1 MKFSLKTY
9 EEYFSQPAETRMN
22 HYQKDGRLKHVMLSH
37 QFSIQLLEELFDIAD
52 RVKEMTRKTNGI
64 EFLKSLLG
72 HKKAMLY
79 FTQPSTRTFLSFLT
93 ACQMVGMDTGEVRDP
108 SLSSEYKGESQEDGV
123 RVFSS
128 YFDLII
134 MRDPKPGF
142 CEYMAYLLDNTGRS
156 VPILNGGS
164 GKDQHPTQALLD
176 LYTIHRSF
184 QQKGGIRKK
193 RYAFVGDLLRGRAV
207 RTSVML
213 LSQYKDIEMDFV
225 APSSFQI
232 AVDLEEILQSHGVK
246 INKTDDLDSV
256 LSDVDCM
263 YMTRIQDEY
272 DLSGESSQIDYSLY
286 SLTPENISLMKPD
299 AIILHPLPR
308 RNEISP
314 EVDADPR
321 AMYWRQLRNG
331 VYIRAALLLYV
342 FNVAHRLDEY

>member
-1 MKFSLKTY
+1 MKFSLKSY
-9 EEYFSQPAETRMN
+9 EEYFSQPVETRMN

>member
-1 MKFSLKTY
+1 MQPSLKTY
-9 EEYFSQPAETRMN
+9 DEYFSQSVEVRMR
-22 HYQKDGRLKHVMLSH
+22 HYEKAGRLQHVMLSH
-37 QFSIQLLEELFDIAD
+37 QFSITLMEELFDIAD
-52 RVKEMTRKTNGI
+52 HVKKMTRKPNGI
-64 EFLKSLLG
+64 EFLKSLLS

-128 YFDLII
+128 YFDMII

-156 VPILNGGS
+156 VPIINGGS

-184 QQKGGIRKK
+184 QKTGGIRKK

-207 RTSVML
+207 RSSVML

-232 AVDLEEILQSHGVK
+232 AEDLEEYLRSQGVK

-256 LSDVDCM
+256 ISAVDCV

-272 DLSGESSQIDYSLY
+272 DLSGESTLIDYSLY
-286 SLTPENISLMKPD
+286 SLTPNNVSRMKTD
-299 AIILHPLPR
+299 SIILHPLPR
-308 RNEISP
+308 RQEISP
-314 EVDADPR
+314 QVDVDPR

-342 FNVAHRLDEY
+342 FDVAHRLKEY

>member
-1 MKFSLKTY
+1 
-9 EEYFSQPAETRMN
+9 MN

-314 EVDADPR
+314 KVDADPR

>member
-1 MKFSLKTY
+1 MKFSLKSY

-232 AVDLEEILQSHGVK
+232 AVDLEEILQSHGVN

-256 LSDVDCM
+256 LSKVDCV

-272 DLSGESSQIDYSLY
+272 DLSGESNNIDYSQF
-286 SLTPENISLMKPD
+286 SLTPENVNMMKPD

>member
-1 MKFSLKTY
+1 MKFSLKSY

-256 LSDVDCM
+256 LSDVDCV

-272 DLSGESSQIDYSLY
+272 DLSGESNNIDYSQF
-286 SLTPENISLMKPD
+286 SLTPEKENMMNTD

-314 EVDADPR
+314 KVDADPR

>member
-1 MKFSLKTY
+1 MKFSLKSY
-9 EEYFSQPAETRMN
+9 EEYFAQPAEIRMN
-22 HYQKDGRLKHVMLSH
+22 NYQKNNRLKHVMLSH
-37 QFSIQLLEELFDIAD
+37 QFSIELLEELFNIAD
-52 RVKEMTRKTNGI
+52 RVKEITRKTNGI
-64 EFLKSLLG
+64 EFLKSLLV

-128 YFDLII
+128 YFDIII

-156 VPILNGGS
+156 VPIINGGS

-184 QQKGGIRKK
+184 QQKDGIRKK

-207 RTSVML
+207 RSSVML

-232 AVDLEEILQSHGVK
+232 AEDLEVYLHNQGVK
-246 INKTDDLDSV
+246 FKKTNDLESV
-256 LSDVDCM
+256 LSKVDCV

-272 DLSGESSQIDYSLY
+272 DLSGESNNIDYSQFI
-286 SLTPENISLMKPD
+286 LTPENVKMMKPSS
-299 AIILHPLPR
+299 IILHPLPR
-308 RNEISP
+308 RNEISTS
-314 EVDADPR
+314 VDTNPR

-331 VYIRAALLLYV
+331 VYIRAGLLLYV

>member
-1 MKFSLKTY
+1 MEESLKTY
-9 EEYFSQPAETRMN
+9 EEYFSQAVEVRMR
-22 HYQKDGRLKHVMLSH
+22 HYEKEGRLQHVMLSH
-37 QFSIQLLEELFDIAD
+37 QFSISLMEELFDIAD
-52 RVKEMTRKTNGI
+52 HVKEMTRKPNGI
-64 EFLKSLLG
+64 EFLKSLLC

-128 YFDLII
+128 YFDMII

-142 CEYMAYLLDNTGRS
+142 CEYMAYLLDSTGRS
-156 VPILNGGS
+156 VPIMNGGS

-176 LYTIHRSF
+176 LYTMHRSF
-184 QQKGGIRKK
+184 QKTGGIPKK

-207 RTSVML
+207 RSSVML
-213 LSQYKDIEMDFV
+213 LSQYKDVEMEFI

-232 AVDLEEILQSHGVK
+232 AADLEEYLLSQDVNIH
-246 INKTDDLDSV
+246 KTDNLESV
-256 LSDVDCM
+256 ISNVDCI

-272 DLSGESSQIDYSLY
+272 DLSGESNLIDYSKY
-286 SLTPENISLMKPD
+286 SLTPDNVSRMKKNS
-299 AIILHPLPR
+299 IILHPLPR
-308 RNEISP
+308 RHEISP

-342 FNVAHRLDEY
+342 FNVAHRLKEY

>member
-1 MKFSLKTY
+1 
-9 EEYFSQPAETRMN
+9 
-22 HYQKDGRLKHVMLSH
+22 
-37 QFSIQLLEELFDIAD
+37 
-52 RVKEMTRKTNGI
+52 
-64 EFLKSLLG
+64 
-72 HKKAMLY
+72 
-79 FTQPSTRTFLSFLT
+79 
-93 ACQMVGMDTGEVRDP
+93 MVGMDTGEVRDP

-128 YFDLII
+128 YFDMII

-156 VPILNGGS
+156 VPIMNGGS

-176 LYTIHRSF
+176 LYTMHRSF
-184 QQKGGIRKK
+184 QEYGGIRKK

-207 RTSVML
+207 RSSVML
-213 LSQYKDIEMDFV
+213 LSQYKEVEMDFI

-232 AVDLEEILQSHGVK
+232 ATDLEEYLLSQCVK
-246 INKTDDLDSV
+246 INKTDNLESV
-256 LSDVDCM
+256 ISKIDCI

-272 DLSGESSQIDYSLY
+272 DLSGESNLIDYSQY
-286 SLTPENISLMKPD
+286 SLTPDNVNRMKKD
-299 AIILHPLPR
+299 SIILHPLPR
-308 RNEISP
+308 RHEISP

-342 FNVAHRLDEY
+342 FNVAHRLKEY

>member
-1 MKFSLKTY
+1 
-9 EEYFSQPAETRMN
+9 
-22 HYQKDGRLKHVMLSH
+22 MLSH
-37 QFSIQLLEELFDIAD
+37 QFSISLMEELFDIAD
-52 RVKEMTRKTNGI
+52 HVKEMTRKPNGI
-64 EFLKSLLG
+64 EFLKSLLC

-128 YFDLII
+128 YFDMII

-156 VPILNGGS
+156 VPIMNGGS

-176 LYTIHRSF
+176 LYTMHRSF
-184 QQKGGIRKK
+184 QEYGGIRKK

-207 RTSVML
+207 RSSVML
-213 LSQYKDIEMDFV
+213 LSQYKEVEMDFI

-232 AVDLEEILQSHGVK
+232 ATDLEEYLLSQCVK
-246 INKTDDLDSV
+246 INKTDNLESV
-256 LSDVDCM
+256 ISKIDCI

-272 DLSGESSQIDYSLY
+272 DLSGESNLIDYSQY
-286 SLTPENISLMKPD
+286 SLTPDNVNRMKKD
-299 AIILHPLPR
+299 SIILHPLPR
-308 RNEISP
+308 RHEISP

-342 FNVAHRLDEY
+342 FNVAHRLKEY

>member
-1 MKFSLKTY
+1 MEESLKTY
-9 EEYFSQPAETRMN
+9 EDYFSQAVEKRMC
-22 HYQKDGRLKHVMLSH
+22 HYEKEGRLQNVMLSH
-37 QFSIQLLEELFDIAD
+37 QFSISLMEELFDIAD
-52 RVKEMTRKTNGI
+52 HVKEMTRKPNGI
-64 EFLKSLLG
+64 EFLKSLLC

-128 YFDLII
+128 YFDMII

-156 VPILNGGS
+156 VPIMNGGS

-176 LYTIHRSF
+176 LYTMHRSF
-184 QQKGGIRKK
+184 QEYGGIRKK

-207 RTSVML
+207 RSSVML
-213 LSQYKDIEMDFV
+213 LSQYKEVEMDFI

-232 AVDLEEILQSHGVK
+232 ATDLEEYLLSQCVK
-246 INKTDDLDSV
+246 INKTDNLESV
-256 LSDVDCM
+256 ISKIDCI

-272 DLSGESSQIDYSLY
+272 DLSGESNLIDYSQY
-286 SLTPENISLMKPD
+286 SLTQDNVNRMKKD
-299 AIILHPLPR
+299 SIILHPLPR
-308 RNEISP
+308 RHEISP

-342 FNVAHRLDEY
+342 FNVAHRLKEY